1 MAVKSPETNYE
12 NPDCCTSAFGRIF
25 YAGGSL
31 IYFSQV
37 LTTAKD
43 AGRCYQN
50 NDPTSEDIPDLLDT
64 DGGVVT
70 LEESVKI
77 KALKQFKSGVLVF
90 ATNGVWYIYNPDGG
104 FKATAFNVAKVS
116 ERGIENP
123 RSIVEA
129 EGSVYYFSNNGIMM
143 IAASEFDV
151 LQSQDITEQTI
162 RGYFLKTHAGRG
174 AQGVY
179 DEPSKQIVWWNPDL
193 ESKGLILDVEL
204 GAFFPQQQSA
214 DPWSIAR
221 PFKVANSVFYPAW
234 RQDDENNRISY
245 AISQPTSDTFED
257 FQFTIDAYMV
267 SGWETLGKFAN
278 RKRANMV
285 KVYFRKTETKI
296 TGYDNGEYVFDKPSG
311 CLFQSRWDY
320 DNSNAYNKW
329 VGGTRNLS
337 GGGRRIQLYR
347 PMQRGFI
354 PDEFPYNFDTGES
367 VVQKKIS
374 VRGSGDAVQFVFEA
388 EPQKDM
394 KILGY
399 SVSFDMGARM

>member
-43 AGRCYQN
+43 AGRCYQS

-64 DGGVVT
+64 DGGVIT

-77 KALKQFKSGVLVF
+77 KALKQYKSGILVF

-104 FKATAFNVAKVS
+104 FRATAFNTAKVS
-116 ERGIENP
+116 ERGIESP

-129 EGSVYYFSNNGIMM
+129 EGSLYYFSNNGIMQ

-151 LQSQDITEQTI
+151 LQSRDISEQTV
-162 RGYFLKTHAGRG
+162 RGYFLANHAGKG

-179 DEPSKQIVWWNPDL
+179 DEPNKHVVWWNPDL
-193 ESKGLILDVEL
+193 ESKGLILDVEI

-214 DPWSIAR
+214 DPWSIGR
-221 PFKVANSVFYPAW
+221 PFKIDNSVFYPAW
-234 RQDDENNRISY
+234 RQDDENNRLAY
-245 AISQPTSDTFED
+245 AISQPKGEDFTD
-257 FQFTIDAYMV
+257 FQFDIPAYIV
-267 SGWETLGKFAN
+267 SGWETLGKFAHS
-278 RKRANMV
+278 KRAKTV
-285 KVYFRKTETKI
+285 KVYFRKTEEQI
-296 TGYDNGEYVFDKPSG
+296 LGYSDGSYEYDKPSG
-311 CLFQSRWDY
+311 CLFQSRWDF
-320 DNSNAYNKW
+320 DNSNASNKW
-329 VGGTRNLS
+329 SGDTYRLS
-337 GGGRRIQLYR
+337 GGGRTIQLYN

-354 PDEFPYNFDTGES
+354 PDTFPYAFDTGES
-367 VVQKKIS
+367 VIRKKMGI
-374 VRGSGDAVQFVFEA
+374 RGSGDAVQFVFEA

-394 KILGY
+394 KLLGY
-399 SVSFDMGARM
+399 SVSYDMGARM